1 MFNQNLKKTKK
12 HKQTELAISESE
24 HDLIRNTAK
33 SNSTMIL
40 SQTAKL
46 DHEVAVIDS
55 NGNMLNEMRMN
66 SSSIL
71 NTNNPNNNNNNN
83 NIIINTNN
91 SNNKVYVN
99 EQQNDNLNEDQ
110 SCLVIHANKGKF

>member
-1 MFNQNLKKTKK
+1 M
-12 HKQTELAISESE
+12 AISESE

-55 NGNMLNEMRMN
+55 NRNMLNEMRMN

-71 NTNNPNNNNNNN
+71 NTNNPNNNNNN
-83 NIIINTNN
+83 IINANN

>member
-1 MFNQNLKKTKK
+1 MFNHNLTKTKK

-71 NTNNPNNNNNNN
+71 NTNNPNNNN
-83 NIIINTNN
+83 IINTNN

>member
-1 MFNQNLKKTKK
+1 M
-12 HKQTELAISESE
+12 AISESE

-83 NIIINTNN
+83 NNNIINANN